1 MACDN
6 VMLQKQQ
13 ERREKDTSIEMT
25 KLRRLY
31 VCSTVKIINE
41 WVPGK
46 VEIKKKFVGKIS
58 KSNYISGI
66 YPVSQKN

>member
-13 ERREKDTSIEMT
+13 ERREKDTSIETT

-31 VCSTVKIINE
+31 VSSTVKMINE

-46 VEIKKKFVGKIS
+46 VEIK
-58 KSNYISGI
+58 N
-66 YPVSQKN
+66 